1 MQGKPE
7 QSEINHITAE
17 IEIYTTSEMQ
27 WKKWKKNKK
36 KHNIQIANI
45 GNHFKST
52 FCSLLRKQAG
62 RAPTISAG
70 KLL

>member
-7 QSEINHITAE
+7 QREINHITAE

-27 WKKWKKNKK
+27 WKKWKKKQQ
-36 KHNIQIANI
+36 HNNQIFNI

-62 RAPTISAG
+62 RAATISAG